1 MLILKKIIPNVNNLT
16 RIYLTH
22 WKSAS
27 ADSIADKTP
36 YKKDRDVTDAVV
48 KVGVFMC
55 TYIIGVVHS

>member
-16 RIYLTH
+16 QIYSTH
-22 WKSAS
+22 KKSAS

-36 YKKDRDVTDAVV
+36 YKKEGDVIDAVV
-48 KVGVFMC
+48 KVSFFMC